1 MAAKS
6 FTRKRLFVDPKVQG
20 TLILRVVLYWIVFL
34 VTLTLMLLCWRVFT
48 GPARPF
54 YTHFDDMWF
63 QFGPALVGS
72 CLLLPLVVFDILRL
86 SNRFA
91 GPLFRLRRS
100 LRALARGEIVR
111 PISFREGDFW
121 IEVAHEFNAALAR
134 LQHETP
140 TPPEGNGRPEQDQEP
155 VGAAAPEA

>member
-1 MAAKS
+1 MAVKT
-6 FTRKRLFVDPKVQG
+6 FPRKRLFVDPKVQG

-34 VTLTLMLLCWRVFT
+34 VTLTLLLLCWRIFT

-72 CLLLPLVVFDILRL
+72 FLLLPLVIYDILRV

-100 LRALARGEIVR
+100 LRALARGEPVR

-121 IEVAHEFNAALAR
+121 IEVAHEFNAVLAR
-134 LQHETP
+134 FQQETP
-140 TPPEGNGRPEQDQEP
+140 KPSEGNGKREQEP
-155 VGAAAPEA
+155 VGAAAE

>member
-1 MAAKS
+1 MAAKK
-6 FTRKRLFVDPKVQG
+6 FARKRLWVDPSVQG
-20 TLILRVVLYWIVFL
+20 TLILRVVLYWIVCL
-34 VTLTLMLLCWRVFT
+34 VTVTLMVLCWRVVT

-63 QFGPALVGS
+63 YYGPALVAS
-72 CLLLPLVVFDILRL
+72 FLLLPLVIFDILRV

-100 LRALARGEIVR
+100 LKALARGEQVR

-121 IEVAHEFNAALAR
+121 IEVAQEFNAVLAR
-134 LQHETP
+134 IQHET
-140 TPPEGNGRPEQDQEP
+140 GRPSEKEGEHEEP
-155 VGAAAPEA
+155 VEAATE

>member
-1 MAAKS
+1 MAEKK
-6 FTRKRLFVDPKVQG
+6 FVRKRLWVDPKVQG
-20 TLILRVVLYWIVFL
+20 TLILRVVLYWVVCL
-34 VTLTLMLLCWRVFT
+34 VTLTLMLLCWRIVT

-63 QFGPALVGS
+63 HYGPALVAS
-72 CLLLPLVVFDILRL
+72 LLLLPLMILDMLRV

-100 LRALARGEIVR
+100 MRALARGEDVR

-121 IEVAHEFNAALAR
+121 VEVAHEFNALLAQF
-134 LQHETP
+134 QHQGANAAERD
-140 TPPEGNGRPEQDQEP
+140 EAEQEP
-155 VGAAAPEA
+155 VGTATE